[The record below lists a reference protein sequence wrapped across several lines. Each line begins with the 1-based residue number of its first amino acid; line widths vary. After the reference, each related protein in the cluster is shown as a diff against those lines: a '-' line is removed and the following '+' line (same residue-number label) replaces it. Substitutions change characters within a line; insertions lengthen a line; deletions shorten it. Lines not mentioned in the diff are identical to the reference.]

1 MKIINLLLKKLF
13 GLLKV
18 SYIFSP
24 KLISSDYDYSQIKA
38 LKICETFSVKPFVIC
53 CLFHYSKSLYMKMKK
68 IGIINKNFNKR
79 PKEILRNFEI
89 LCFLMKSIIF

>member
-38 LKICETFSVKPFVIC
+38 LKIC
-53 CLFHYSKSLYMKMKK
+53 
-68 IGIINKNFNKR
+68 
-79 PKEILRNFEI
+79 
-89 LCFLMKSIIF
+89 